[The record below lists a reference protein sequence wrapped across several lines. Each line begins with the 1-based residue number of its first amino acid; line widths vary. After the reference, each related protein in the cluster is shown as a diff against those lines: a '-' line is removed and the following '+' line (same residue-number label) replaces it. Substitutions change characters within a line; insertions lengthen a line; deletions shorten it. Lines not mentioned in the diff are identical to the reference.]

1 MLEKFHFHTDSG
13 AEIVLPRQDQLPV
26 GIIRKSR
33 KMAQDEQ
40 VWMFI
45 EHVADE
51 QNLARIDELTIAEFQ
66 RLVTEWT
73 DGDDAEGEASLGESE
88 QSSTPSTTP

>member
-1 MLEKFHFHTDSG
+1 MLEKFHFTTDSG
-13 AEIVLPRQDQLPV
+13 AEITMPRQDQLPV

-33 KMAQDEQ
+33 KLDQGEQ
-40 VWMFI
+40 VWTFI

-51 QNLARIDELTIAEFQ
+51 DNLSKIDALTIDEFQ

-88 QSSTPSTTP
+88 QSPKPSTTP

>member
-13 AEIVLPRQDQLPV
+13 SEIVLPRQDQLPV

-33 KMAQDEQ
+33 KLNQDEQ

-51 QNLARIDELTIAEFQ
+51 QNLEKIDALTIAEFQ

-73 DGDDAEGEASLGESE
+73 DGNAEEGEASLGESE